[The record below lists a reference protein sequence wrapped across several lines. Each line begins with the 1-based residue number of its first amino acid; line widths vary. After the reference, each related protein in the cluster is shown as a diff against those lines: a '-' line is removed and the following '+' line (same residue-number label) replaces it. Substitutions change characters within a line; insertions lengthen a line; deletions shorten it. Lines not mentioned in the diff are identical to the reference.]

1 MLRDISDLR
10 KSYQKNSLTEKDL
23 PLNPFSLFD
32 RWFKEVKSNS
42 GNSEVNAMTLSTI
55 DKSGFPKGRIV
66 LLKYYSIDGFIFFT
80 NYNSDK
86 SLSIEIN
93 NKVSIS
99 FFWEEFERQV
109 IIKGFAEKTSA
120 ELSDKYFN
128 SRPKGSKLG
137 ALVSEDQSSI
147 IESKE
152 FLIKKF
158 NLLTKD
164 FECKEIER
172 PENWGGFIINPIE
185 YEFWQ
190 GGENRLHDRIRYSLS
205 ENLWKIDRLSP

>member
-109 IIKGFAEKTSA
+109 IIKGFAEKTSV

-164 FECKEIER
+164 FEGKEIER
-172 PENWGGFIINPIE
+172 PENWGGFSINPIE

-190 GGENRLHDRIRYSLS
+190 GGENRLHDRMRYSLS